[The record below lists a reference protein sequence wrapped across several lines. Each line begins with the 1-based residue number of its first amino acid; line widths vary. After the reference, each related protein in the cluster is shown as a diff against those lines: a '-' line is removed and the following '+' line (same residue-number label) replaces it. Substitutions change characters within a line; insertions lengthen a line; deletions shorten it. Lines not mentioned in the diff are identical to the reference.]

1 MQTGKKNASWGIL
14 LVVML
19 GLLGGTK
26 RQVGQNVRNTT
37 SSILPAGNSSW
48 PEVNLNVVAVDA
60 RDVPQKVDE
69 RKFQLFE
76 DGTERPLKVLGSLDS
91 PVSLTLMID
100 SSASASKRK
109 DAMMAS
115 VKAIVKG
122 LPDRS
127 ELMVIDFN
135 TVAYIDIPFTDASK
149 ADFSLLDRLQASGP
163 TALYDAIVAAEEFT
177 VSHAK
182 YPRRALVILS
192 DGQDNASSISM
203 KALNRKMEQ
212 LGAPAVYA
220 CLISKPSMLQ
230 RKSMAGQTDM
240 RYLARNGGGTDFYL
254 DPDPESTG
262 IRIAN
267 AIQNQYV
274 LQFTTADPTRD
285 GEKGRKLMVR
295 LPDKGVQIHVL
306 PEYFAPDE

>member
-1 MQTGKKNASWGIL
+1 MQTGKRYASWGVL
-14 LVVML
+14 LIVML
-19 GLLGGTK
+19 VLAAGTK
-26 RQVGQNVRNTT
+26 RLIGQNPGDTT
-37 SSILPAGNSSW
+37 NPITPAVDSSW
-48 PEVNLNVVAVDA
+48 PEVNLNVIIVDA
-60 RDVPQKVDE
+60 HDVPQKVDE

-76 DGTERPLKVLGSLDS
+76 DGIERPLKVLSSPGSPL
-91 PVSLTLMID
+91 SLTLMID
-100 SSASASKRK
+100 SSNSAFKRK
-109 DAMMAS
+109 DAIMAG

-127 ELMVIDFN
+127 EVMVIDFN

-149 ADFSLLDRLQASGP
+149 VDFSLVDRLQASGS
-163 TALYDAIVAAEEFT
+163 TALYDSVVAAEEFT

-192 DGQDNASSISM
+192 DGQDNTSFISI

-212 LGAPAVYA
+212 LGAPVVYA
-220 CLISKPSMLQ
+220 CLISKKSMLQ

-254 DPDPESTG
+254 DPDPEATG
-262 IRIAN
+262 AQIAYAIR
-267 AIQNQYV
+267 NQYV
-274 LQFTTADPTRD
+274 LQFTTADRTRD
-285 GEKGRKLMVR
+285 GERGRKLTVR
-295 LPDKGVQIHVL
+295 LPDKGVQIHAL